1 MNNCKLN
8 YSKKVVIVLNK
19 IIENLDIHA
28 KGIWVPIV
36 WAVLLLIM
44 VLFMPKEKMNGL
56 QIYCT
61 YGVISAI
68 TWIANS
74 VFAIYLDW
82 VDFGRGESTGIG
94 ELLTYALIP
103 SSLAIWFL
111 NKLHRDKRMKRTLL
125 FALLSL
131 FIEWTCHISGFME
144 YKGWNLL
151 YSIPVYIIIYYFFLP
166 FHYRLIKDIK
176 VS

>member
-1 MNNCKLN
+1 M
-8 YSKKVVIVLNK
+8 VIVLNK

-36 WAVLLLIM
+36 WAVILLM
-44 VLFMPKEKMNGL
+44 VVLFMPKEKMNGL

-61 YGVISAI
+61 YGVIGAI

-74 VFAIYLDW
+74 VFGIYLDW
-82 VDFGRGESTGIG
+82 VDFGRTESTGIG
-94 ELLTYALIP
+94 ELLTYAIIP

-111 NKLHRDKRMKRTLL
+111 NKLHRDNRMKRTLL
-125 FALLSL
+125 FVLLSL
-131 FIEWTCHISGFME
+131 FIEWTCHISGFMG
-144 YKGWNLL
+144 YNGWSLL